1 MISRL
6 NKEQI
11 KNHIQRQ
18 FGLPEEQVEEMIPIF
33 LATLAEHLK
42 NLEQTV
48 DGGNYLEIGAAAHTI
63 KGALLNLGLSESAEL
78 ALSIEQKGKSAE
90 SGADF
95 RTILDALRSQL
106 DDYLE

>member
-1 MISRL
+1 MISQI

-11 KNHIQRQ
+11 KNHIKRQ
-18 FGLPEEQVEEMIPIF
+18 FGLPEGQVEEMIPIF
-33 LATLAEHLK
+33 LATLAEHLE
-42 NLEQTV
+42 NLEQKV
-48 DGGNYLEIGAAAHTI
+48 DSGNCLEIGAAAHTI

-95 RTILDALRSQL
+95 HTIFDALRSQL
-106 DDYLE
+106 DEYLD